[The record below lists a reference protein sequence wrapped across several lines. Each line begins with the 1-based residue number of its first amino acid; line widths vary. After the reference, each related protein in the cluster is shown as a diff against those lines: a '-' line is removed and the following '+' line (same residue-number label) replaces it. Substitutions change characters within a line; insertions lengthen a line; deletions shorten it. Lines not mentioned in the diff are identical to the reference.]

1 VSAASVLTLP
11 VPGWYPDP
19 AGIAAY
25 RWWDGVD
32 WTEGTHDG
40 AMPHAPAAPTAA
52 PLPAEPAAFPPI
64 APEPV
69 APAALAP
76 EPAEPE
82 PAAFEPVVFE
92 AAVFE
97 PAARPTASAPASAP
111 AFASVATPAPASAP
125 AAPRTTASAPAVRRG
140 VSAAKTR
147 WSTILTAYPFV
158 YPFAVGTI
166 VGLAYAGGSST
177 SPSTLALIAG
187 ATAFVLLLPTF
198 LLAERDRKELADRGY
213 QPAPSVGWLLLLPPI
228 AYLIARRRLVGPA

>member
-1 VSAASVLTLP
+1 MSGASVLTLP
-11 VPGWYPDP
+11 MPGWYQDP
-19 AGIAAY
+19 AGIAVY
-25 RWWDGVD
+25 RWWDGTD

-40 AMPHAPAAPTAA
+40 A
-52 PLPAEPAAFPPI
+52 
-64 APEPV
+64 
-69 APAALAP
+69 
-76 EPAEPE
+76 
-82 PAAFEPVVFE
+82 AFEPVIVEPVVVEPVVVEPVVFPS
-92 AAVFE
+92 AVFE
-97 PAARPTASAPASAP
+97 PAP
-111 AFASVATPAPASAP
+111 P
-125 AAPRTTASAPAVRRG
+125 AAPAPPAGSRDSRDSRATASAPAVRRG

-198 LLAERDRKELADRGY
+198 LLAERDRRELADRGY
-213 QPAPSVGWLLLLPPI
+213 QPTPSVAWLLLLPPI

>member
-1 VSAASVLTLP
+1 MSAASVLTLP

-19 AGIAAY
+19 AGAATY
-25 RWWDGVD
+25 RWWDGAG

-40 AMPHAPAAPTAA
+40 AVPDAPAAPAA
-52 PLPAEPAAFPPI
+52 VTLPSEPVAFPPI
-64 APEPV
+64 APE
-69 APAALAP
+69 AIAP

-82 PAAFEPVVFE
+82 PVAFEPVVFE

-97 PAARPTASAPASAP
+97 PAPRPTAPAPASAPAPDSAP
-111 AFASVATPAPASAP
+111 AFASVATPAPASA
-125 AAPRTTASAPAVRRG
+125 ATPRTTASAPAVRRG

-213 QPAPSVGWLLLLPPI
+213 QPAPSVAWLLLIPPI